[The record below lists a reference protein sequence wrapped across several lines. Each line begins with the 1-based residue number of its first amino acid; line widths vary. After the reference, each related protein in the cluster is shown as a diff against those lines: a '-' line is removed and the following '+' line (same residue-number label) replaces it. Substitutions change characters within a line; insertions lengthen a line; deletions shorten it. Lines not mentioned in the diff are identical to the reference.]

1 MVCFALVGEGG
12 ANKLRMSDFELRMAG
27 KVFGMCAYLFYGQ
40 CGLEVAVPSPRI
52 VMTMDFNQTPH
63 PTPNPYPKPHTSY
76 LTSHTSHLIPHTSYP
91 RITTKLLILVFYL
104 LTILLHQ

>member
-40 CGLEVAVPSPRI
+40 CALEVAVPSTRI
-52 VMTMDFNQTPH
+52 GVT
-63 PTPNPYPKPHTSY
+63 
-76 LTSHTSHLIPHTSYP
+76 
-91 RITTKLLILVFYL
+91 RVFSRAS
-104 LTILLHQ
+104 